1 MENVPSEKA
10 DLDLPQKDE
19 EGDERDAEAEDNATS
34 PVDAEHLADA
44 PLVTSDA
51 ELSFEEALTLTGR
64 RGARLVMPM
73 GEIGVGKTTV
83 MVELWTQLVGVEA
96 IGGYRCAGSRTAIA
110 FEERAYLS
118 RMAAG
123 VGRRSTAR
131 THYNENEGLLHMRVG
146 QPDGEPLDL
155 LFADYSGERYEH
167 VREGTAAEL
176 ELPWAP
182 RADRILL
189 VVNGAALGASNT
201 CEIETDRASRLLH
214 AVAAAELVRTGAR
227 VAVLVARDDEV
238 DDDALK
244 AARARLDALLATARD
259 LDAGAVLL
267 RVAAR
272 PKSGESPQGFEELLD
287 WICSDDPPPDPSP
300 VAIPRGERAI
310 ARLGERP

>member
-1 MENVPSEKA
+1 MENVPSKNDE
-10 DLDLPQKDE
+10 LDLSQDDE
-19 EGDERDAEAEDNATS
+19 NEDGLEEETEASASS
-34 PVDAEHLADA
+34 PVDTDHIADL

-51 ELSFEEALTLTGR
+51 ELSFDEALTLTGR

-83 MVELWTQLVGVEA
+83 MVELWTQLVGDKA
-96 IGGYRCAGSRTAIA
+96 IDGYRCAGSRTAIA
-110 FEERAYLS
+110 LEERAYLS

-131 THYNENEGLLHMRVG
+131 THYNENEGLLHMRVAR
-146 QPDGEPLDL
+146 PDGDLLEL

-167 VREGTAAEL
+167 VREGTAAEI
-176 ELPWAP
+176 EFPWAP

-189 VVNGAALGASNT
+189 VVNGAALSASNT
-201 CEIETDRASRLLH
+201 REIETDRASRLLYGLD
-214 AVAAAELVRTGAR
+214 ADELVRRGAR

-238 DDDALK
+238 DDDART
-244 AARARLDALLATARD
+244 ATRPRLNALLAAARK
-259 LDAGAVLL
+259 LDPGAVLL

-272 PKSGESPQGFEELLD
+272 PKSGESPRGFKKLLE
-287 WICSDDPPPDPSP
+287 WICSDDPAPEPGP

-310 ARLGERP
+310 ARLRELP

>member
-1 MENVPSEKA
+1 METVSNEDVMA
-10 DLDLPQKDE
+10 DDENSTGTEGEGAGAKHLTDL
-19 EGDERDAEAEDNATS
+19 
-34 PVDAEHLADA
+34 
-44 PLVTSDA
+44 PLVTSDS

-83 MVELWTQLVGVEA
+83 MVELWTQLVGVES
-96 IGGYRCAGSRTAIA
+96 IGGYRFAGSRTAMA

-131 THYNENEGLLHMRVG
+131 THYNENEGLLHLQVAR
-146 QPDGEPLDL
+146 PDGAVQNL

-167 VREGTAAEL
+167 VRDGTAAEI

-189 VVNGAALGASNT
+189 VVNGAVLGASST
-201 CEIETDRASRLLH
+201 REIETDRAARLLH
-214 AVAAAELVRTGAR
+214 ALEAADLVREEAR

-238 DDDALK
+238 DE
-244 AARARLDALLATARD
+244 AAHATAQPRLEALINLAKHFD
-259 LDAGAVLL
+259 EDAVLL
-267 RVAAR
+267 HVAAR
-272 PKSGESPQGFEELLD
+272 PRNGDLPRGFEQLLD
-287 WICSDDPPPDPSP
+287 WVCSDDPSP
-300 VAIPRGERAI
+300 VPQPVEMPRGAREI
-310 ARLGERP
+310 ARLREPA

>member
-1 MENVPSEKA
+1 MDDVPNGNPAPEGEGEDELDA
-10 DLDLPQKDE
+10 DVE
-19 EGDERDAEAEDNATS
+19 ESTISSAET
-34 PVDAEHLADA
+34 EHLADL

-51 ELSFEEALTLTGR
+51 ELSFDEALTLNGR

-83 MVELWTQLVGVEA
+83 MVELWTHLVGIGA
-96 IGGYRCAGSRTAIA
+96 IAGYRCAGSRTAIA

-131 THYNENEGLLHMRVG
+131 THYNENEGLLHMRVTR
-146 QPDGEPLDL
+146 PDGEVLDL

-167 VREGTAAEL
+167 VREGTGAEI

-189 VVNGAALGASNT
+189 VVNGAALGASST
-201 CEIETDRASRLLH
+201 REIETDRASRLIH
-214 AVAAAELVRTGAR
+214 ALRVADLVRRGTR

-238 DDDALK
+238 DD
-244 AARARLDALLATARD
+244 AAMTSAQPRLDALLALAKE
-259 LDAGAVLL
+259 LDPEAVLL

-272 PKSGESPQGFEELLD
+272 PRSGDPPRGFEDLLE
-287 WICSDDPPPDPSP
+287 WICSDDPAPIPAP
-300 VAIPRGERAI
+300 VPVPRGARAI
-310 ARLGERP
+310 ARLREHR